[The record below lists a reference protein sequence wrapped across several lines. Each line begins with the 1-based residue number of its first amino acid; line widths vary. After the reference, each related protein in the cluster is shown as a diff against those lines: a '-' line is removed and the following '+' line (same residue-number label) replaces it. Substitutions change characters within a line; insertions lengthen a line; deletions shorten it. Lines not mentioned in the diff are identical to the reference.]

1 MMNIFLK
8 EHQLLLEKL
17 LRAGVK
23 FIIIGGYA
31 VNYHGYNRT
40 TGDLDLWIKPDNKN
54 RDILITVL
62 KEFDFQTEGL
72 EKLHNTDFSK
82 PFVFNFWE
90 KPYKVDVLT
99 KISGV
104 SFDEAYKK
112 KIIENFEGLSIPFLD
127 FHHLILSKMTTNRL
141 RDQAD
146 VEELQKIM
154 KLKGR
159 KPDR

>member
-8 EHQLLLEKL
+8 EHLLLLEKL
-17 LRAGVK
+17 INAGVE

-40 TGDLDLWIKPDNKN
+40 TGDLDIWIKPENKN
-54 RDILITVL
+54 RDILLTVL
-62 KEFDFQTEGL
+62 DTFGFSRESL
-72 EKLHNTDFSK
+72 EKLHNTDFRQ

-90 KPYKVDVLT
+90 RPHKVDILT

-104 SFDEAYKK
+104 TFDEAYKSK
-112 KIIENFEGLSIPFLD
+112 VVENFEGLSIPFLD
-127 FHHLILSKMTTNRL
+127 FNHLVLSKMTTNRL

-146 VEELQKIM
+146 VEELQKIK
-154 KLKGR
+154 KLKNR

>member
-8 EHQLLLEKL
+8 EHHLLLEKL
-17 LRAGVK
+17 INAGVE

-40 TGDLDLWIKPDNKN
+40 TGDLDLWIKPDNDN
-54 RDILITVL
+54 RDILLTVL
-62 KEFDFQTEGL
+62 DRFGFDNKSL
-72 EKLHNTDFSK
+72 EKLHNTDFSQ

-90 KPYKVDVLT
+90 RPHKVDILT

-104 SFDEAYKK
+104 SFKEAYESR
-112 KIIENFEGLSIPFLD
+112 IVENFEGLSIPFLD
-127 FHHLILSKMTTNRL
+127 FNHLILSKMATNRL

-154 KLKGR
+154 KLKG
-159 KPDR
+159 KNPEK

>member
-17 LRAGVK
+17 INAGAE
-23 FIIIGGYA
+23 FIIVGGYA

-40 TGDLDLWIKPDNKN
+40 TGDLDLWIKPGNKN
-54 RDILITVL
+54 RDILISVL
-62 KEFDFQTEGL
+62 KEFDFQTESL
-72 EKLHNTDFSK
+72 DKLHNTDFSE

-90 KPYKVDVLT
+90 KPYKVDILT

-112 KIIENFEGLSIPFLD
+112 KIIENFGGLSIPFLN
-127 FHHLILSKMTTNRL
+127 FNHLVLSKMTTNRL

-154 KLKGR
+154 KLKGQ